1 MEDAA
6 MLSQTS
12 FTSGLGE
19 LTVDSFSA
27 KARGTVDSRP
37 KASPCSDCRPR
48 GACLPA
54 ELSPADERQFGGLV
68 FSHRRVKQSQALY
81 RSGDACGSVYLVRS
95 GFIKTVVL
103 HPDGREQ
110 VADFYMAGEMLGLD
124 GIASGKHASDAMAL
138 TDSDVCVVPYE
149 RLATIS
155 QEVQSVQ
162 RQLYRMLSQEVVRK
176 QSMMLL
182 LGSMR
187 ADERVAT
194 FLLNLSQRFTA
205 RGYSASDFI
214 LRMTRDEIGSLL
226 GMKLET
232 VSRIFSKLQKAGVI
246 RIEGKHVRI
255 VSIEGLRAVIG
266 H

>member
-1 MEDAA
+1 
-6 MLSQTS
+6 MLAQTS
-12 FTSGLGE
+12 VNPS
-19 LTVDSFSA
+19 LTAAEIEPVMA
-27 KARGTVDSRP
+27 NVHAMVNAQP
-37 KASPCSDCRPR
+37 KASPCLDCHLR
-48 GACLPA
+48 GSCLPA
-54 ELSPADERQFGGLV
+54 GLSDANERQFGALGL
-68 FSHRRVKQSQALY
+68 SHRRVRQGQVLY
-81 RSGDACGSVYLVRS
+81 RSGDACGSVYLIRS

-110 VADFYMAGEMLGLD
+110 VSGFYMAGEMLGLD
-124 GIASGKHASDAMAL
+124 GIASGKHASDATAL
-138 TDSDVCVVPYE
+138 TDSDVCLLPYE
-149 RLATIS
+149 RLATVGH
-155 QEVQSVQ
+155 EAHTVH
-162 RQLYRMLSQEVVRK
+162 RHLYRMLSQEVVLK

-205 RGYSASDFI
+205 QGFSPSDFI

-232 VSRIFSKLQKAGVI
+232 VSRIFSKFQKAGVI

-255 VSIEGLRAVIG
+255 VSIE
-266 H
+266 

>member
-1 MEDAA
+1 
-6 MLSQTS
+6 MLAETS
-12 FTSGLGE
+12 LNP
-19 LTVDSFSA
+19 SFGSTNIEA
-27 KARGTVDSRP
+27 VWTKTRGTVKVQP
-37 KASPCSDCRPR
+37 KGSPCSECRLR
-48 GACLPA
+48 GSCLPSG
-54 ELSPADERQFGGLV
+54 LTQADERQFGAAIL
-68 FSHRRVKQSQALY
+68 SHRRVKQGQALY
-81 RSGDACGSVYLVRS
+81 RSGDPCGSVYLIRS

-110 VADFYMAGEMLGLD
+110 VAGFYMAGEMLGLD
-124 GIASGKHASDAMAL
+124 GIASGKHASDATAL
-138 TDSDVCVVPYE
+138 TDSDVCVLPYE
-149 RLATIS
+149 RLATAGH
-155 QEVQSVQ
+155 EANTVQ
-162 RQLYRMLSQEVVRK
+162 RELYRMLSQEVVVK

-205 RGYSASDFI
+205 QGFSPSDFI

-232 VSRIFSKLQKAGVI
+232 VSRIFSKFQRAGVI

-255 VSIEGLRAVIG
+255 VSIEGLRAVVG

>member
-1 MEDAA
+1 
-6 MLSQTS
+6 MLAQTS
-12 FTSGLGE
+12 LDPGITTSKIE
-19 LTVDSFSA
+19 AVLTKVGGIVDA
-27 KARGTVDSRP
+27 PP
-37 KASPCSDCRPR
+37 KASRCSDCHLRSS
-48 GACLPA
+48 CLSSG
-54 ELSPADERQFGGLV
+54 LIQADERQSGAVVL
-68 FSHRRVKQSQALY
+68 SHRRVQQGQALY
-81 RSGDACGSVYLVRS
+81 RSGDPFGSVYLVRS

-110 VADFYMAGEMLGLD
+110 VTGFYMAGEMLGLD
-124 GIASGKHASDAMAL
+124 GIAAGKHASDATAL
-138 TDSDVCVVPYE
+138 TDSDVCVLPYD
-149 RLATIS
+149 RLASFGHEGHIA
-155 QEVQSVQ
+155 Q
-162 RQLYRMLSQEVVRK
+162 RHLYRMLSEEVVLK
-176 QSMMLL
+176 QSMMVL

-205 RGYSASDFI
+205 RGFSASDFI

-232 VSRIFSKLQKAGVI
+232 VSRIFSKLHRAGVI

>member
-1 MEDAA
+1 MLAPTSLDPSFGTSNIEAVLTKVRGMVDA
-6 MLSQTS
+6 Q
-12 FTSGLGE
+12 
-19 LTVDSFSA
+19 
-27 KARGTVDSRP
+27 P
-37 KASPCSDCRPR
+37 KASPCSECRLQDS
-48 GACLPA
+48 CL
-54 ELSPADERQFGGLV
+54 SSGFTQADERQFGALV
-68 FSHRRVKQSQALY
+68 LSHRRVKQGQALY
-81 RSGDACGSVYLVRS
+81 RSGDPCGSVFLIRS

-103 HPDGREQ
+103 HSDGREQ
-110 VADFYMAGEMLGLD
+110 VAGFYMAGEMLGLD
-124 GIASGKHASDAMAL
+124 GIASGKHASDATAL
-138 TDSDVCVVPYE
+138 TDSDVCVLPYE
-149 RLATIS
+149 RLATFGH
-155 QEVQSVQ
+155 EAHTAQ
-162 RQLYRMLSQEVVRK
+162 RHLYRMLSQEVVRK

-205 RGYSASDFI
+205 QGFSSSDFI

-232 VSRIFSKLQKAGVI
+232 VSRIFSKFQKAGVI

>member
-12 FTSGLGE
+12 FTPGLDD
-19 LTVDSFSA
+19 LTMESFLPE
-27 KARGTVDSRP
+27 ARGMVDSRP
-37 KASPCSDCRPR
+37 KASPRSDYRPR
-48 GACLPA
+48 GGCLPA
-54 ELSPADERQFGGLV
+54 ELSPANELELGGLV
-68 FSHRRVKQSQALY
+68 LSHRRVKQGQALY
-81 RSGDACGSVYLVRS
+81 RSGDPCGSVYLVRS

-124 GIASGKHASDAMAL
+124 GIASGKHASDATAL
-138 TDSDVCVVPYE
+138 TDIDVCVVPYE
-149 RLATIS
+149 RLATMS
-155 QEVQSVQ
+155 QDARSVQ

-205 RGYSASDFI
+205 RGFSASDFI

-232 VSRIFSKLQKAGVI
+232 VSRIFSKFQKAGVI

>member
-1 MEDAA
+1 
-6 MLSQTS
+6 
-12 FTSGLGE
+12 
-19 LTVDSFSA
+19 V
-27 KARGTVDSRP
+27 
-37 KASPCSDCRPR
+37 
-48 GACLPA
+48 
-54 ELSPADERQFGGLV
+54 
-68 FSHRRVKQSQALY
+68 LY
-81 RSGDACGSVYLVRS
+81 RAGDPCGSVYLLRS

-110 VADFYMAGEMLGLD
+110 VSGFYMAGEMLGLD
-124 GIASGKHASDAMAL
+124 GIASGKHASDASAL
-138 TDSDVCVVPYE
+138 TDSEVCVVPYE
-149 RLATIS
+149 RLETVSHEAA
-155 QEVQSVQ
+155 SVQ
-162 RQLYRMLSQEVVRK
+162 RYLYRMLSQEVVRK

-187 ADERVAT
+187 AEERVAT

-205 RGYSASDFI
+205 QGFSSSDFI

-232 VSRIFSKLQKAGVI
+232 VSRILSKFQKAGVI

-255 VSIEGLRAVIG
+255 VHLEGLRAMIS

>member
-1 MEDAA
+1 
-6 MLSQTS
+6 MLAQTS
-12 FTSGLGE
+12 MNPSPTAVNIES
-19 LTVDSFSA
+19 VMA
-27 KARGTVDSRP
+27 KAHAMVDAQP
-37 KASPCSDCRPR
+37 KASPCSECRLR
-48 GACLPA
+48 GSCLPA
-54 ELSPADERQFGGLV
+54 GLSAAHDRQFCGLML
-68 FSHRRVKQSQALY
+68 SHRRVRQGQALY
-81 RSGDACGSVYLVRS
+81 RSGDACGSVYLIRS

-103 HPDGREQ
+103 HSDGREQ
-110 VADFYMAGEMLGLD
+110 VSGFYMAGEMLGLD
-124 GIASGKHASDAMAL
+124 GIASGKHASDATAL
-138 TDSDVCVVPYE
+138 TDSDVCVLPYE
-149 RLATIS
+149 RLATMGH
-155 QEVQSVQ
+155 QAYTVQ
-162 RQLYRMLSQEVVRK
+162 RHLYRMLSQEVVRK

-205 RGYSASDFI
+205 QGFSPSDFI

-232 VSRIFSKLQKAGVI
+232 VSRIFSKFQKAGVI

-255 VSIEGLRAVIG
+255 VSIDGLHAVIG